1 MTRRGVTL
9 TELLL
14 VLTLLGV
21 MLAASVPRIA
31 SALDGAQLRQARS
44 ELLGALDASRGAAIR
59 LGAPVLVSG
68 NSGLVRVSTT
78 DSATIWQ
85 RHLAPSTPLRLAGL
99 ETPIRFGPAGIAVGV
114 ANRTLRL
121 AGRNDTLTVVLS
133 RLGRI
138 R

>member
-9 TELLL
+9 TELML

-31 SALDGAQLRQARS
+31 SALDGAQLRQGRS
-44 ELLGALDASRGAAIR
+44 DLLGALDASRGAAIR
-59 LGAPVLVSG
+59 LGTPVAVSG
-68 NSGLVRVSTT
+68 NSGLVRVATA
-78 DSATIWQ
+78 DSAIIWQ
-85 RHLAPSTPLRLAGL
+85 RHLAPTPLRLAGL

-121 AGRNDTLTVVLS
+121 AGRNDTVTVVLS

>member
-9 TELLL
+9 TELMLA
-14 VLTLLGV
+14 LTLLGV
-21 MLAASVPRIA
+21 MLAAGIPRFANAI
-31 SALDGAQLRQARS
+31 DGAQLRHARS

-59 LGAPVLVSG
+59 LGAPVVVSG
-68 NSGLVRVSTT
+68 DHGLVRVATT
-78 DSATIWQ
+78 DSATVWQ
-85 RHLAPSTPLRLAGL
+85 RNLAPATPLRLAGL
-99 ETPIRFGPAGIAVGV
+99 EAPIRFGPAGITVGV

-121 AGRNDTLTVVLS
+121 AGRNDTVRVVIS